1 MPPSRCIK
9 LTEEQDNHLRE
20 IEQDSYLKPKVRLRA
35 QVLRLSNRGSNIRAI
50 ASYTGRSRASI
61 ARDLDR
67 FRRRGLEGLADGT
80 APGNPPRI
88 TQKAR
93 RYIEERL
100 TEERTWNATQLAE
113 ALKEEFSVV
122 VSPEAVRQ
130 HLHSMGYT
138 WKRTRYV
145 PNKAPDPDAEREA
158 KERLEYRM
166 LEGSCESG
174 EVLGYLDAL
183 AHNAEQEHKPCVVV
197 LDNAPFHTAG
207 VVREREEDWEAR
219 GLTLYR
225 LPAYCPQL
233 NLIEGVWRR
242 LKGFL
247 MPRRFYDSVAELKQA
262 VLHGLRLLEAV
273 EIHCSLGDT

>member
-1 MPPSRCIK
+1 MGTLCV
-9 LTEEQDNHLRE
+9 EGE
-20 IEQDSYLKPKVRLRA
+20 
-35 QVLRLSNRGSNIRAI
+35 
-50 ASYTGRSRASI
+50 GR
-61 ARDLDR
+61 
-67 FRRRGLEGLADGT
+67 
-80 APGNPPRI
+80 
-88 TQKAR
+88 
-93 RYIEERL
+93 
-100 TEERTWNATQLAE
+100 
-113 ALKEEFSVV
+113 
-122 VSPEAVRQ
+122 
-130 HLHSMGYT
+130 
-138 WKRTRYV
+138 
-145 PNKAPDPDAEREA
+145 
-158 KERLEYRM
+158 ERLEYRM

-183 AHNAEQEHKPCVVV
+183 AQNAEQEHKPCVVV

-219 GLTLYR
+219 GLVLYR

-273 EIHCSLGDT
+273 EIQCSIGDT